1 LGILAS
7 WDSSSNHRIPAIL
20 DEGMEFLRSASHQ
33 SGIAHRYMLLLGRHL
48 GQLNDNLNSDSA
60 VRRPGCDGKHVQESN
75 HPTQVDSLD
84 LDRRPA
90 REQTG
95 FESGSMSFPDLNDFL
110 FGTGIPQDFLV
121 TDWLSYDWSAV

>member
-48 GQLNDNLNSDSA
+48 GQLS
-60 VRRPGCDGKHVQESN
+60 DGKDVLESN
-75 HPTQVDSLD
+75 LPTQVDSLD
-84 LDRRPA
+84 LGRHPA

-110 FGTGIPQDFLV
+110 FGMGIPQNFLV